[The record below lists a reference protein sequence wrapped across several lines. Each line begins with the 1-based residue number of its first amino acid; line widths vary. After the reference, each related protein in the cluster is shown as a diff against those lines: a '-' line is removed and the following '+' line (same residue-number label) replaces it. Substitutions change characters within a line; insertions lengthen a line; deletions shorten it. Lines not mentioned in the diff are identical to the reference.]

1 MIKRFDRADV
11 EKLSLE
17 FAKEMIDFSD
27 DGSNAM
33 IEDHLIK
40 RATNMAIAWL
50 EGEDLRSKMFEQQ
63 CANWIDL
70 AEVDIS
76 SLNLESYKKYWFI
89 AREHGSTNP
98 LELIHGKFIKPVESK
113 LVDAGKYN
121 KYYASFADIQDD
133 RGNNYIAQYII
144 PAEDGAI
151 FNQDFEPLAPKGV
164 VVKNKSFSSTI
175 HIQPKH

>member
-1 MIKRFDRADV
+1 MTKRFDQADV

-27 DGSNAM
+27 GSSNASVD
-33 IEDHLIK
+33 DHLIR

-50 EGEDLRSKMFEQQ
+50 EGVDLRSKMFEQQ

-70 AEVDIS
+70 AEIGIS
-76 SLNLESYKKYWFI
+76 TLNLVPYEKYWFI

-98 LELIHGKFIKPVESK
+98 LELIQGKFIKPVQSE
-113 LVDAGKYN
+113 VDAGKYN

-133 RGNNYIAQYII
+133 KGNNYMAQYVI
-144 PAEDGAI
+144 PAEDGMI

-164 VVKNKSFSSTI
+164 VIKNKSFSSII
-175 HIQPKH
+175 HVQPKH

>member
-1 MIKRFDRADV
+1 MTKRFDQADV

-27 DGSNAM
+27 GGSNASV
-33 IEDHLIK
+33 DDNLI
-40 RATNMAIAWL
+40 RHATNMAIAWF
-50 EGEDLRSKMFEQQ
+50 EGADLRSRMFQQQ

-70 AEVDIS
+70 AEVELS
-76 SLNLESYKKYWFI
+76 ALNLVPYEKYWFI

-98 LELIHGKFIKPVESK
+98 LELIHGKFIKSVQSE
-113 LVDAGKYN
+113 VDAGKYN

-133 RGNNYIAQYII
+133 RGTNYIAQYVI

-164 VVKNKSFSSTI
+164 MIKNKSFSSTI

>member
-1 MIKRFDRADV
+1 MTKRLNKADV

-27 DGSNAM
+27 GGNHAM

-50 EGEDLRSKMFEQQ
+50 EGADLRSRMLEQQ

-70 AEVDIS
+70 AGIEIS
-76 SLNLESYKKYWFI
+76 SLNLEPHKKYWFI
-89 AREHGSTNP
+89 AREHNSTNP
-98 LELIHGKFIKPVESK
+98 LKLIHGKFIKPVKSE

-133 RGNNYIAQYII
+133 RGNKYIAQYVI

-151 FNQDFEPLAPKGV
+151 FNQDFAPLAPKGV
-164 VVKNKSFSSTI
+164 LVSDKSSSSTI
-175 HIQPKH
+175 HIKPKH